1 MSANILRSQYSDLY
15 GSAMLPVLEEI
26 FKGELDQYPSLRE
39 QLFKVVDTDR
49 DIWQATELHDMELFT
64 QIAEG
69 GEYSYKRP
77 KQGSSKTLSINKFG
91 LGFAI
96 TEEVVA
102 DGKFSL
108 IADMTKML
116 AESARESQE
125 VQAMSVFNNGFSGST
140 ELAADGQNIFDTDH
154 GLPSGGT
161 FRNKLSSNSDLSAS
175 SLEQMLLDFE
185 TQFVGDS
192 GIIKRIKPRKLF
204 VPMALKRYALEL
216 VGSELKPDSA
226 DNNMNSLK
234 GEGLQVVAS
243 PHLTDS
249 DAWFILGDSN
259 KTGLRIVRRTGIET
273 KAAGPDAGFDTDSM
287 KYKSRYREKIG
298 VTHAYGIFGT
308 PGA

>member
-1 MSANILRSQYSDLY
+1 
-15 GSAMLPVLEEI
+15 
-26 FKGELDQYPSLRE
+26 
-39 QLFKVVDTDR
+39 
-49 DIWQATELHDMELFT
+49 
-64 QIAEG
+64 
-69 GEYSYKRP
+69 
-77 KQGSSKTLSINKFG
+77 
-91 LGFAI
+91 
-96 TEEVVA
+96 
-102 DGKFSL
+102 
-108 IADMTKML
+108 
-116 AESARESQE
+116 
-125 VQAMSVFNNGFSGST
+125 
-140 ELAADGQNIFDTDH
+140 
-154 GLPSGGT
+154 
-161 FRNKLSSNSDLSAS
+161 
-175 SLEQMLLDFE
+175 
-185 TQFVGDS
+185 
-192 GIIKRIKPRKLF
+192 
-204 VPMALKRYALEL
+204 MALKRYALEL